1 MIKYFG
7 AKYFGGDKPGYFAAI
22 SNATGGIIQR
32 AEDLL
37 IKLRTFTDRRR
48 F

>member
-7 AKYFGGDKPGYFAAI
+7 AKYFGGNTAGYFTSIA
-22 SNATGGIIQR
+22 NGVNGIV
-32 AEDLL
+32 ETLL
-37 IKLRTFTDRRR
+37 IKIRTFTDRRR

>member
-7 AKYFGGDKPGYFAAI
+7 ARYFGGNKPGYFTAI
-22 SNATGGIIQR
+22 ANGVNGIIQR

>member
-7 AKYFGGDKPGYFAAI
+7 AKYFGGNAPSYFTAI
-22 SNATGGIIQR
+22 ANGVNGIIEI
-32 AEDLL
+32 AEAVL
-37 IKLRTFTDRRR
+37 IKIRTFTDRRR